1 MSDNLEW
8 LEDWYQRQCDGDWEH
23 TQGIRLESL
32 RRRGWRLTIS
42 LEGTSAENI
51 APNRLNF
58 GTSGEEWID
67 CSICEARFEGAG
79 DPRRLE
85 QIIGVFRKWV
95 EDRGNLSN
103 SPEGRVADEIGANG
117 PCRIP

>member
-8 LEDWYQRQCDGDWEH
+8 LEDWYQRQCNGAWEH
-23 TQGIRLESL
+23 RQGIRLESL
-32 RRRGWRLTIS
+32 RRRGWRLTIP
-42 LEGTSAENI
+42 LKGTSAEN
-51 APNRLNF
+51 AGANRLQF

-67 CSICEARFEGAG
+67 CSIADHRFEGAG

-95 EDRGNLSN
+95 EGLPQEPS
-103 SPEGRVADEIGANG
+103 
-117 PCRIP
+117 

>member
-1 MSDNLEW
+1 MPNNLEW

-32 RRRGWRLTIS
+32 PRRGWRLTIS
-42 LEGTSAENI
+42 LEGTSAQDI
-51 APNRLNF
+51 VPNRLNF

-67 CSICEARFEGAG
+67 CSISEARFEGAG

-95 EDRGNLSN
+95 EEPGSN
-103 SPEGRVADEIGANG
+103 PE
-117 PCRIP
+117 P

>member
-8 LEDWYQRQCDGDWEH
+8 LEDWYQRQCDGAWEH
-23 TQGIRLESL
+23 NQGIRLESL
-32 RRRGWRLTIS
+32 RMRGWRLIIS
-42 LEGTSAENI
+42 LEGTSAENA
-51 APNRLNF
+51 APNQLHF

-67 CSICEARFEGAG
+67 CTISPERFEGAG

-95 EDRGNLSN
+95 EAPTES
-103 SPEGRVADEIGANG
+103 
-117 PCRIP
+117 